1 MWVQSLGR
9 EDPLEEVTAPHSNI
23 LAWRIPWTEESG
35 GLQSVRWTERKL
47 DMTETTQQA
56 LMLDIL
62 LMTPAKSRIIPKQI
76 RSTLE
81 IAKYSTWNSVQH
93 YTAAWKGGD
102 FEGEWIHVYV

>member
-1 MWVQSLGR
+1 
-9 EDPLEEVTAPHSNI
+9 
-23 LAWRIPWTEESG
+23 
-35 GLQSVRWTERKL
+35 
-47 DMTETTQQA
+47 
-56 LMLDIL
+56 MLDIL

-81 IAKYSTWNSVQH
+81 IAKYSSWNSVQH